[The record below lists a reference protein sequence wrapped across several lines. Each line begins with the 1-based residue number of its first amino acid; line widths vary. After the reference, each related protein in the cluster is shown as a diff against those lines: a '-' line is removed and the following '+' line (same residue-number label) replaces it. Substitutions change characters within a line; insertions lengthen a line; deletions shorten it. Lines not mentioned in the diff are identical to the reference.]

1 MAVLILSMPN
11 DFDSHA
17 VQWAIRKLGTDCD
30 ILYTADLA
38 GGAEWSC
45 DPEVPCI
52 LDTEYRDRRQR
63 FDFDGYD
70 SIWMRRP
77 NITVPR
83 KELADRYERAAAERE
98 SSDFTRSIFARI
110 ERGKFVASR
119 FGATRICSG
128 KTFQFGVAREVGLPM
143 PPTLISNSPQR
154 ILRFYREHGG
164 RIVYKPLV
172 PNLFPRPGGGISPVP
187 TTLIED
193 EALLRDNDLSSA
205 PGIYQAVVDKVS
217 EIRVTILGRSVF
229 GVEKTFPERSA
240 ALDIDW
246 RGMHSGAHYREHQ
259 LPEPLAQASIRL
271 LRELGLVMGVF
282 DFITD
287 AAGNYYFLEV
297 NPQGQFLWADQLV
310 DVQLN
315 HLEAMAEFLL
325 SKDPEF
331 RYARKDRVLCSEFN
345 SQVDSVALKA
355 REQQEHYGDL
365 LTFRHGAVTFPL
377 IEPMELPPEV
387 IAAYVEAEQAR
398 LAAAALSDSTRRQ

>member
-17 VQWAIRKLGTDCD
+17 VQWAIRKLGNECD

-45 DPEVPCI
+45 DPDVPAT
-52 LDTEYRDRRQR
+52 LDTEYRGRRQR
-63 FDFDGYD
+63 FDFDRYD

-83 KELADRYERAAAERE
+83 KDLEDRYERAAAERE
-98 SSDFTRSIFARI
+98 SSEFTRSVYARI
-110 ERGKFVASR
+110 ERGRFVASR
-119 FGATRICSG
+119 FGATRICNG

-143 PPTLISNSPQR
+143 PPTLVSNSPQR
-154 ILRFYREHGG
+154 ILRFFHEHGG

-172 PNLFPRPGGGISPVP
+172 PNLFPRAGGGVSPVP

-229 GVEKTFPERSA
+229 GVEKTFPARSA

-246 RGMHSGAHYREHQ
+246 RGMHAGAKYREHK
-259 LPEPLAQASIRL
+259 LPDNLAQASIHL

-287 AAGNYYFLEV
+287 AHGNYYFLEV
-297 NPQGQFLWADQLV
+297 NPQGQFLWADQLA

-331 RYARKDRVLCSEFN
+331 QYSRKDRVLCADFN
-345 SQVDSVALKA
+345 TQVDSVALKA
-355 REQQEHYGDL
+355 REQEEHYGDL

-377 IEPMELPPEV
+377 IEPFQLPPEV
-387 IAAYVEAEQAR
+387 IASYLEAEQAR
-398 LAAAALSDSTRRQ
+398 IAAATLNDVARSQ